1 MKVTKGKII
10 IAIMLT
16 IAMLILSVK
25 DSMAYADNI
34 KVDEKEDIIVMPN
47 TIFDGSG
54 SILIDSSVKNYKL
67 YYQGVDMSEEIY
79 KKCTNLEEEYKLKEL
94 KDKVNETQKKL
105 INAAEED
112 KDECRKE
119 FENAKKEYESSINNY
134 NSALKTLIPD
144 YKDDKWKESTDGR
157 SVDNLFSS
165 DSNAGGI
172 ALWVKLVKS
181 DGTNVYNVKIYG
193 VNNKNDNEDEK
204 NAVITNG
211 DEKKDVITLD
221 KTTLSLEEGN
231 SATLTAT
238 INSTDITDKT
248 VTWKSEDEK
257 IAKVENGKVTA
268 ISEGTTKIIATASDG
283 STATCTVT
291 VKKVASANE
300 EKPNDQTTSKKPLAQ
315 TGEKTYIVIAIL
327 AIASVFGLYRFK
339 KEKNLKLK

>member
-1 MKVTKGKII
+1 MKETKGKII

-25 DSMAYADNI
+25 SSMAYADNPNMD
-34 KVDEKEDIIVMPN
+34 KDGDILMPSSILN
-47 TIFDGSG
+47 GSG
-54 SILIDSSVKNYKL
+54 AVTISSRVKDYKL
-67 YYQGVDMSEEIY
+67 YYQGIDVSEENY
-79 KKCTNLEEEYKLKEL
+79 KKCTNLEEKYKLKEL
-94 KDKVNETQKKL
+94 DDKVNETEEKYK
-105 INAAEED
+105 NATEED
-112 KDECRKE
+112 KDGCKNEHDKAVE
-119 FENAKKEYESSINNY
+119 EY
-134 NSALKTLIPD
+134 NSSVEKYNNELKTLIPD
-144 YKDDKWKESTDGR
+144 YKDDKWKESTDGK

-181 DGTNVYNVKIYG
+181 DGTNVYDVNIYG

-204 NAVITNG
+204 KN
-211 DEKKDVITLD
+211 VITLD

-268 ISEGTTKIIATASDG
+268 I
-283 STATCTVT
+283 
-291 VKKVASANE
+291 
-300 EKPNDQTTSKKPLAQ
+300 
-315 TGEKTYIVIAIL
+315 
-327 AIASVFGLYRFK
+327 
-339 KEKNLKLK
+339 

>member
-1 MKVTKGKII
+1 MRETKGKII

-34 KVDEKEDIIVMPN
+34 NVDEKEDIIGMP
-47 TIFDGSG
+47 TMIFDGPV
-54 SILIDSSVKNYKL
+54 SIRISSSVKNYKL

-105 INAAEED
+105 ISAAEED

-119 FENAKKEYESSINNY
+119 FENAKEEYKSSINNY
-134 NSALKTLIPD
+134 NSALKALIPD

-157 SVDNLFSS
+157 NVDNLFSS

-181 DGTNVYNVKIYG
+181 DGTNVYNVNIYG

-204 NAVITNG
+204 KNI
-211 DEKKDVITLD
+211 ITLD

-231 SATLTAT
+231 SATLIAT

-300 EKPNDQTTSKKPLAQ
+300 EKPNDPTTSKKPLAQ

-339 KEKNLKLK
+339 KVKNLKLK

>member
-1 MKVTKGKII
+1 MRETKGKII

-34 KVDEKEDIIVMPN
+34 NVDEKEDIIGMP
-47 TIFDGSG
+47 TMIFDSPV
-54 SILIDSSVKNYKL
+54 SIRISSSVKNYKL

-105 INAAEED
+105 ISAAEED

-119 FENAKKEYESSINNY
+119 FENAKEEYKSSINNY
-134 NSALKTLIPD
+134 NSALKALIPD

-157 SVDNLFSS
+157 NVDNLFSS

-181 DGTNVYNVKIYG
+181 DGTNVYNVNIYG

-204 NAVITNG
+204 KNI
-211 DEKKDVITLD
+211 ITLD

-231 SATLTAT
+231 SATLIAT

-268 ISEGTTKIIATASDG
+268 ISEGTTKIIAAASDG

-291 VKKVASANE
+291 VKKVASASE
-300 EKPNDQTTSKKPLAQ
+300 EKPNDTTTSKKPLAQ

-339 KEKNLKLK
+339 KVKNLKLK

>member
-1 MKVTKGKII
+1 MRETKGKII

-34 KVDEKEDIIVMPN
+34 NVDEKEIVMPSM
-47 TIFDGSG
+47 IIDGSG
-54 SILIDSSVKNYKL
+54 FIPISSSVKNYKL

-105 INAAEED
+105 ISAAEED

-119 FENAKKEYESSINNY
+119 FENAKEEYKSSINNY
-134 NSALKTLIPD
+134 NSALKALIPD

-181 DGTNVYNVKIYG
+181 DGTNVYNVNIYG

-204 NAVITNG
+204 KNI
-211 DEKKDVITLD
+211 ITLD

-231 SATLTAT
+231 SATLIAT

-257 IAKVENGKVTA
+257 IAKIENGKVTA

-291 VKKVASANE
+291 VKKVASASE
-300 EKPNDQTTSKKPLAQ
+300 EKPNDTTTSKKPLAQ

-339 KEKNLKLK
+339 KVKNLKLK

>member
-1 MKVTKGKII
+1 MKETKGKII

-25 DSMAYADNI
+25 SSMAYADNPNMD
-34 KVDEKEDIIVMPN
+34 KDGDILMPSSILN
-47 TIFDGSG
+47 GSG
-54 SILIDSSVKNYKL
+54 AVTISSRVKDYKL
-67 YYQGVDMSEEIY
+67 YYQGIDVSEENY
-79 KKCTNLEEEYKLKEL
+79 KKCTNLEEKYKLKEL
-94 KDKVNETQKKL
+94 DDKVNETEEKYK
-105 INAAEED
+105 NATEED
-112 KDECRKE
+112 KDGCKNEHDKAVE
-119 FENAKKEYESSINNY
+119 EY
-134 NSALKTLIPD
+134 NSSVEKYNNELKTLIPD
-144 YKDDKWKESTDGR
+144 YKDDKWKESTDGK

-181 DGTNVYNVKIYG
+181 DGTNVYDVNIYG

-204 NAVITNG
+204 KNVI
-211 DEKKDVITLD
+211 KLD
-221 KTTLSLEEGN
+221 RTTLSLEEGN

-300 EKPNDQTTSKKPLAQ
+300 EKPNDPTTSKKPLAQ

-339 KEKNLKLK
+339 KVKNLKLK

>member
-1 MKVTKGKII
+1 MKK
-10 IAIMLT
+10 
-16 IAMLILSVK
+16 
-25 DSMAYADNI
+25 
-34 KVDEKEDIIVMPN
+34 
-47 TIFDGSG
+47 
-54 SILIDSSVKNYKL
+54 SI
-67 YYQGVDMSEEIY
+67 

-105 INAAEED
+105 ISAAEED

-119 FENAKKEYESSINNY
+119 FENAKEEYKSSINNY
-134 NSALKTLIPD
+134 NSALKALIPD

-157 SVDNLFSS
+157 NVDNLFSS

-181 DGTNVYNVKIYG
+181 DGTNVYNVNIYG

-204 NAVITNG
+204 KNI
-211 DEKKDVITLD
+211 ITLD

-231 SATLTAT
+231 SATLIAT

-300 EKPNDQTTSKKPLAQ
+300 EKPNDPTTSKKPLAQ

-339 KEKNLKLK
+339 KVKNLKLK

>member
-1 MKVTKGKII
+1 MKETKGKII

-25 DSMAYADNI
+25 SSMAYADNPNMD
-34 KVDEKEDIIVMPN
+34 KDGDILMPSSILN
-47 TIFDGSG
+47 GSG
-54 SILIDSSVKNYKL
+54 AVTISSRVKDYKL
-67 YYQGVDMSEEIY
+67 YYQGIDVSEENY
-79 KKCTNLEEEYKLKEL
+79 KKCTNLEEKYKLKEL
-94 KDKVNETQKKL
+94 DDKVNETEEKYK
-105 INAAEED
+105 NATEED
-112 KDECRKE
+112 KDGCK
-119 FENAKKEYESSINNY
+119 NEYDKAVEEY
-134 NSALKTLIPD
+134 NSSVKKYNNELKTLIPD
-144 YKDDKWKESTDGR
+144 YKDDKWKESTDGQ

-181 DGTNVYNVKIYG
+181 DGTNVYDVNIYG

-204 NAVITNG
+204 KN
-211 DEKKDVITLD
+211 VITLD

-339 KEKNLKLK
+339 KVKNLKLK